1 MAQKSLAVKNRQTVR
16 QDAAI
21 NSKLHQIQTSRKGE
35 AKVKLP
41 PGESSKVKVT
51 SNPLC
56 QATSAQ
62 IEAGQTSTKIKIS
75 LGQLPLKAPKPSA
88 KLANGGLNGT

>member
-1 MAQKSLAVKNRQTVR
+1 MSEEELTAFLVAQKSLSQKNRQTAR

-35 AKVKLP
+35 TKVKLP
-41 PGESSKVKVT
+41 SGENPKGVKVA

-75 LGQLPLKAPKPSA
+75 LG
-88 KLANGGLNGT
+88 